1 MSPSPGVLPPT
12 FDRAFDLAS
21 DRANGHVNSQ
31 GMFPETDHDET
42 ARMNFLTGLN
52 VHIGRTL
59 SPGVRSAYE
68 HRVEPAFKKA
78 EGRAPKNNSEV
89 RKALKTDPYYQQW
102 AALRRNTQ
110 ETSQQASR
118 EIALRRVE
126 TLNQKAAALNDG
138 RDTLSLD
145 DSVTIPPYQAAVD
158 NHLMPGSYYSEVTED
173 DAPGDVT
180 AAATYEVSLF
190 PIGGASFGA
199 KGDGGGRAMAN
210 FVRDRFPDLNPKRIV
225 DMGGG
230 IGGNTLPLAAA
241 FPDAEVIVVD
251 TAAPM
256 LRYGHARAQS
266 MGYTNVRFVQ
276 GLAESVG
283 RQANIKPHGLKP
295 RSVDLIVS
303 VMFWHETS
311 TKTVHEGLT
320 HMRDLL
326 APGGVML
333 HLEQPNFD
341 DNTPTFDRFMRDW
354 DAYYNNEPFWP
365 KLHTLDMFAEMERAG
380 FDKEKLFDA
389 GTEADIEPGRFQPW
403 STIVTRHRHETKDL
417 GATGR
422 KLSALGG
429 YKGERWWLFGAVG

>member
-1 MSPSPGVLPPT
+1 MSQDTGTLPPT
-12 FDRAFDLAS
+12 FDRAD
-21 DRANGHVNSQ
+21 GHAV
-31 GMFPETDHDET
+31 FPQTDHDET

-59 SPGVRSAYE
+59 SPGVRTTYEQRVKPAYE
-68 HRVEPAFKKA
+68 KA
-78 EGRAPKNNSEV
+78 NGAAPSSATDI
-89 RKALKTDPYYQQW
+89 RKAMLLDPNYQQW

-118 EIALRRVE
+118 EIALRRVD
-126 TLNQKAAALNDG
+126 TLSAEADALNDG
-138 RDTLSLD
+138 RNTLSLD
-145 DSVTIPPYQAAVD
+145 DNLTIPSYQAAVD
-158 NHLMPGSYYSEVTED
+158 NHPMPGSYYTEAVD
-173 DAPGDVT
+173 GDVT
-180 AAATYEVSLF
+180 AAATYEISLF

-241 FPDAEVIVVD
+241 FPDAEIIVVD

-266 MGYTNVRFVQ
+266 MGYGNVSFVQ
-276 GLAESVG
+276 GLAETVDLEPGS
-283 RQANIKPHGLKP
+283 I
-295 RSVDLIVS
+295 DLIVS

-311 TKTVHEGLT
+311 TKTVSEALA
-320 HMRDLL
+320 HMHSLL

-341 DNTPTFDRFMRDW
+341 AATPTFERFMRDW

-365 KLHTLDMFAEMERAG
+365 KLHTLDMFQAMEDAG
-380 FDKEKLFDA
+380 FDKENLFDA

-417 GATGR
+417 GDTGR
-422 KLSALGG
+422 KLSTLGG
-429 YKGERWWLFGAVG
+429 YKGERWWLFGATR

>member
-1 MSPSPGVLPPT
+1 MSTTTLRTATGVLPPT
-12 FDRAFDLAS
+12 FDRAD
-21 DRANGHVNSQ
+21 GHGV
-31 GMFPETDHDET
+31 FPATDHDET
-42 ARMNFLTGLN
+42 ARMNFLTNLN

-59 SPGVRSAYE
+59 SPGVRAAYE
-68 HRVEPAFKKA
+68 NGAAPAFEKA
-78 EGRAPKNNSEV
+78 NGRLPKNNGEV
-89 RKALKTDPYYQQW
+89 RKALDRDSYYQQW

-110 ETSQQASR
+110 EASQQASR
-118 EIALRRVE
+118 DIALRRISDLTE
-126 TLNQKAAALNDG
+126 KAHKLNDG
-138 RDTLSLD
+138 RNTLSLD
-145 DSVTIPPYQAAVD
+145 ASVDIPPYQAAVD
-158 NHLMPGSYYSEVTED
+158 NHLMPGSYYTEV
-173 DAPGDVT
+173 APGDVT
-180 AAATYEVSLF
+180 AAATYEISLF

-210 FVRDRFPDLNPKRIV
+210 YVRARFPDLNPKRIV
-225 DMGGG
+225 DLGGG

-266 MGYTNVRFVQ
+266 MGYGNVRFVQ
-276 GLAESVG
+276 GLAE
-283 RQANIKPHGLKP
+283 NIDIEPG
-295 RSVDLIVS
+295 SVDLLVS

-311 TKTVHEGLT
+311 TKTVTDGLR
-320 HMRDLL
+320 HMRSLL

-341 DNTPTFDRFMRDW
+341 DSTPTFDRFVRDW

-365 KLHTLDMFAEMERAG
+365 KLHTTDMFAAMERAG
-380 FDKEKLFDA
+380 FDKDKLFDA

-417 GATGR
+417 GTTGR

>member
-1 MSPSPGVLPPT
+1 MSQNTGVLPPT
-12 FDRAFDLAS
+12 FDRAD
-21 DRANGHVNSQ
+21 GHAV
-31 GMFPETDHDET
+31 FPQTDHDET

-59 SPGVRSAYE
+59 SPGVRTTYENRVIPKLEKTNGAAPASATDI
-68 HRVEPAFKKA
+68 
-78 EGRAPKNNSEV
+78 
-89 RKALKTDPYYQQW
+89 RKAMLHDTYYQQW
-102 AALRRNTQ
+102 GALRRNTQ
-110 ETSQQASR
+110 EASQQASR
-118 EIALRRVE
+118 EIALRQVE
-126 TLNQKAAALNDG
+126 ALSAEAAKLNDG
-138 RDTLSLD
+138 RNTLSLD
-145 DSVTIPPYQAAVD
+145 DDLTIPPYQAAVD
-158 NHLMPGSYYSEVTED
+158 NHLMPGSYYTE
-173 DAPGDVT
+173 AVPGDVT
-180 AAATYEVSLF
+180 AAATYEISLF

-210 FVRDRFPDLNPKRIV
+210 FVQDRFPDLKPKRIL
-225 DMGGG
+225 DIGGG

-241 FPDAEVIVVD
+241 YPDADVTVVD

-266 MGYTNVRFVQ
+266 MGYANVSFMQ
-276 GLAESVG
+276 GLAETVDLEPGS
-283 RQANIKPHGLKP
+283 I
-295 RSVDLIVS
+295 DLIVS

-311 TKTVHEGLT
+311 TKTVHDALA
-320 HMRDLL
+320 HMHSLL

-341 DNTPTFDRFMRDW
+341 DDTPVFERFMRDW

-365 KLHTLDMFAEMERAG
+365 KLHTLDMFQAMEDAG
-380 FDKEKLFDA
+380 FDKDKLFDA

-417 GATGR
+417 GETGR

-429 YKGERWWLFGAVG
+429 YKGERWWLFGAVR